1 MTFLEAAIEVLRE
14 AGEPLHFSE
23 VAKRAVE
30 GNLLSHVGR
39 DPEAAM
45 QSCLN
50 SAVRKGH
57 DGDEPLIVRDK
68 PGIYALRPGAA
79 LPDPPARHAVKTS
92 EKPIKSVVSVAEAK
106 ASDEAQDR
114 KRRRRSKARGEAPAP
129 ATVEVLPTRKA
140 TNKKAKAR
148 ARPGARAESGEPRHS
163 HDAVD
168 ELDAPDEALEVD
180 LDDGDEADE
189 ADEAA
194 ALKPV
199 EFEAPVGSGLEG
211 VTDVA
216 LVMANAMSRLVEE
229 RPELRED
236 FDAMQQAIEAQH
248 AARQPERNGARA
260 APGRERERGERE
272 RGERDRGERDRVER
286 AADRG
291 PDRDDDRGG
300 RRRRRRRRRGKRVD
314 WSGGANARATA
325 AGLHDKLLDNVAA
338 VLEDAGTRSL
348 HVRQIAETLANRGV
362 LGGEISEI
370 ERAVTAAILLD
381 IRTVGR
387 ASRFAARG
395 DARYQ
400 LQGTRL
406 PEKAAKAE
414 QALRAGARAV
424 EAETRTQIIQ
434 WLQSLGARALESLV
448 RIHLQRE
455 GFALVSALPPSRG
468 LGKLVVDDPDPEF
481 EEPRLLV
488 LVIPRRTSVE
498 PRAFEGEAERNQC
511 GGVLMYAM
519 GEVDD
524 ALVGD
529 ARVIGAVELAQWMVE
544 QRVGVDR
551 LRIEVPVMDP
561 TFIESIGGLDT

>member
-1 MTFLEAAIEVLRE
+1 MTFLEAAIEVLRD
-14 AGEPLHFSE
+14 ADGPLHFSE

-30 GNLLSHVGR
+30 GKLLSHVGR

-57 DGDEPLIVRDK
+57 DGEEPLIVRDK
-68 PGIYALRPGAA
+68 PGVYGLRPGAA
-79 LPDPPARHAVKTS
+79 LPDPPARQAAKTIEKPVKTA
-92 EKPIKSVVSVAEAK
+92 VSVAVPK
-106 ASDEAQDR
+106 ASDEAPER
-114 KRRRRSKARGEAPAP
+114 KRRRRPKARGEAPAP
-129 ATVEVLPTRKA
+129 VSVEVLPARKA
-140 TNKKAKAR
+140 THDKKRSKAR
-148 ARPGARAESGEPRHS
+148 GRPARVEAAPPVDDVDDVDDLEP
-163 HDAVD
+163 DFDD
-168 ELDAPDEALEVD
+168 E
-180 LDDGDEADE
+180 DDGAPEV
-189 ADEAA
+189 
-194 ALKPV
+194 KHV
-199 EFEAPVGSGLEG
+199 EFEAPSGSGLDG

-229 RPELRED
+229 RPELRDELE
-236 FDAMQQAIEAQH
+236 AMQQSIEAEIVP
-248 AARQPERNGARA
+248 ARPAERPGPGPRGA
-260 APGRERERGERE
+260 PRERERERVNNDRDRDRDRE
-272 RGERDRGERDRVER
+272 RERDRGSN
-286 AADRG
+286 
-291 PDRDDDRGG
+291 DRDDDRGG

-314 WSGGANARATA
+314 WSGGANSRAA
-325 AGLHDKLLDNVAA
+325 AATINDKLLDNVAQ

-348 HVRQIAETLANRGV
+348 HVRQVAETLANKGV

-381 IRTVGR
+381 IRSVGR

-414 QALRAGARAV
+414 QALRGAARVV
-424 EAETRTQIIQ
+424 ETETRAQLIQ

-455 GFALVSALPPSRG
+455 GFTLVSALPPSRG
-468 LGKLVVDDPDPEF
+468 LGKLVVEDPDPEF

-488 LVIPRRTSVE
+488 LVVPRRTALE
-498 PRAFEGEAERNQC
+498 PKAWEGEVERNHC
-511 GGVLMYAM
+511 GGVVMFAM
-519 GEVDD
+519 GEVDE
-524 ALVGD
+524 ALAGE
-529 ARVIGAVELAQWMVE
+529 ARVIGAGELAQWLID
-544 QRVGVDR
+544 QKVGVDD
-551 LRIEVPVMDP
+551 LRIEVPVIDP